1 VGKPEVQIL
10 DGGGDATLLVPRGN
24 DNREPLERSE
34 GLEFKRSGAFLRS
47 CFPNREAGGAGQV
60 GLVFVEGEEFVR
72 AGLASDGDMEEV
84 HRTDGQVAG
93 MDSAKFVGGA
103 DGVGPTKLN
112 MGPIAEADFL
122 FQCADHGTGVRQ
134 KSQPFGLAD
143 GVENFH
149 AMPRTPKHV
158 YILGIIPERDGFGMV
173 QVASVFKCDPPRC
186 VGVDG
191 HFFKE
196 RRKAT
201 ESKLGGVPQSEQS
214 DSASSRVI
222 LGRLPT
228 WETTNL
234 GLPLAV
240 TTS

>member
-1 VGKPEVQIL
+1 MVGFSSIEMVVMASL
-10 DGGGDATLLVPRGN
+10 
-24 DNREPLERSE
+24 SE
-34 GLEFKRSGAFLRS
+34 GSLVSVGLGIFL
-47 CFPNREAGGAGQV
+47 FLPYPNREAGGAGQV
-60 GLVFVEGEEFVR
+60 GLIFVEGEEFVR
-72 AGLASDGDMEEV
+72 AGLASDGDVEEV
-84 HRTDGQVAG
+84 HRSDGQVARMNG
-93 MDSAKFVGGA
+93 TEFVGGA
-103 DGVGPTKLN
+103 DGVGPTELD

-122 FQCADHGTGVRQ
+122 FKAADHGTGIRQ
-134 KSQPFGLAD
+134 KPQPFGLAD

-149 AMPRTPKHV
+149 TMPRAPKHG
-158 YILGIIPERDGFGMV
+158 YILGIVPERDGLGMV
-173 QVASVFKCDPPRC
+173 RVAGVFKCDPPRC

-228 WETTNL
+228 GETTNL
-234 GLPLAV
+234 GLPLVV
-240 TTS
+240 TTSCSPA